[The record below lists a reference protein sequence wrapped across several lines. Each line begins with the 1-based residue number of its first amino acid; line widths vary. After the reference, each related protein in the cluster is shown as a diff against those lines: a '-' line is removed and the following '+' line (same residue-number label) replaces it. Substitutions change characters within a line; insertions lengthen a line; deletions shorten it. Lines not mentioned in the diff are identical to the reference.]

1 MRIDEYSVNLESHNF
16 SLNYSKISSSFRKF
30 RTPDRIEITITEKRP
45 EIDDKTLQK
54 IKIIKMLL
62 EKLTGKKLKIFIPK
76 DTYEIQVNYT
86 KGQDVIEF
94 EKEEENLNVKY
105 SNFSAQGFVK
115 TKDGRT
121 IEFSVAF
128 KNVQLSYS
136 YEKISGKTVDPLVID
151 LRRNGIAEN
160 LVDNLITDITTN
172 NNDSLRKVVELD
184 LNFDGKREKFY
195 LTNDFGFLV
204 YDKNSN
210 GRVDDATELFGPKT
224 NNGFAELSKLDS
236 DHDNWIDEDDLEF
249 LKLKIWTVGENGREK
264 LVGLLD
270 LNVGAIFLG
279 NVTTPFDYK
288 DYVVRNSGIYLRED
302 GGVGIIRQIDVKV

>member
-16 SLNYSKISSSFRKF
+16 SLNYSKISSSFKKF
-30 RTPDRIEITITEKRP
+30 RTPDKIEITVIEKRP

-76 DTYEIQVNYT
+76 GTYEVQVNYT
-86 KGQDVIEF
+86 KGQDVVEF
-94 EKEEENLNVKY
+94 EKEEENLNVQY

-115 TKDGRT
+115 TKDGRS
-121 IEFSVAF
+121 IEFSVTF
-128 KNVQLSYS
+128 KSVQFSYS

-151 LRRNGIAEN
+151 LRRNGNAES
-160 LVDNLITDITTN
+160 LVDNLVTNIN
-172 NNDSLRKVVELD
+172 NNNRLRKMVELD
-184 LNFDGKREKFY
+184 LNFDGEREKFY

-204 YDKNSN
+204 YDKNNN

-236 DHDNWIDEDDLEF
+236 DNDNWIDEDDLEF
-249 LKLKIWTVGENGREK
+249 LKLKIWTVDENGQEK

-288 DYVVRNSGIYLRED
+288 DYVVRNSGIYIRED
-302 GGVGIIRQIDVKV
+302 GGIGVIRQIDVKV